1 MTPEDSVLRL
11 TIYIGEADQ
20 WHHRPLYS
28 EIIHRAH
35 AAGLAGAA
43 AFRGFEGFGA
53 SHHIHTTRLLSVSE
67 HLPVSVVIVD
77 TEDRIRAFMPQLD
90 ELIGAGL
97 AIIDSVEVVRYV
109 GRRTQDP
116 GA

>member
-1 MTPEDSVLRL
+1 MRAQDTVLRL
-11 TIYIGEADQ
+11 TVYIGESDQ

-53 SHHIHTTRLLSVSE
+53 SHHIHTTRMLSVSE
-67 HLPVSVVIVD
+67 HLPVTVVIVD
-77 TEDRIRAFMPQLD
+77 TEERIRAFLPQLD
-90 ELIGAGL
+90 ELIQAGMVIL
-97 AIIDSVEVVRYV
+97 DPVEVVRYV
-109 GRRTQDP
+109 GRRSQAPD
-116 GA
+116 A